1 MKSHNEDKEM
11 LSINGKEYDVSNIQY
26 KRILIAQNIWES
38 ERIKKVENADKK
50 IKSFSNMILLVT
62 LYLIRQPFKH
72 LLKRYSFK
80 DAVKEYFKR
89 LFLTKRSLLSSTKEE
104 FEIIE
109 DWVYYKITGKK
120 KASLMRQ
127 KGLLD
132 LMEETLV
139 EMEKTTNLNTE
150 ACLKLLQTF
159 VQDQTKTLIQSTDSP
174 KAL

>member
-1 MKSHNEDKEM
+1 MKSHNEEKEL
-11 LSINGKEYDVSNIQY
+11 LSVNGKDYDVSNIQY
-26 KRILIAQNIWES
+26 KRILIAQNIWETT
-38 ERIKKVENADKK
+38 RTKKIDNADKK

-62 LYLIRQPFKH
+62 LYLIRQPFRH

-89 LFLTKRSLLSSTKEE
+89 LFLTKRSILNSTKEE
-104 FEIIE
+104 FELIE

-120 KASLMRQ
+120 KASLVRQ

-139 EMEKTTNLNTE
+139 EMETATNLNIE
-150 ACLKLLQTF
+150 ECLKLLQTF
-159 VQDQTKTLIQSTDSP
+159 VQDQTKTLIQSTGSP
-174 KAL
+174 KVS